1 MTIRTL
7 ILSTSL
13 AGIAAFAAHA
23 AEETTSKIL
32 PEESKVF
39 VEVFGPVQFADAY
52 GSRDVGPQGTFGKFP
67 ANFET
72 PEHIHTYSYRA
83 VVLKGEMTN
92 PFDGEKDAPIM
103 KAGSYWSVAAG
114 HKHTTAC
121 VSDTPCE
128 FFMYT
133 DKPFDFIAT
142 E

>member
-1 MTIRTL
+1 MRIKTL
-7 ILSTSL
+7 I
-13 AGIAAFAAHA
+13 AAATFAAATSTAVQA
-23 AEETTSKIL
+23 ADETASAIL
-32 PEESKVF
+32 LEESKNF
-39 VEVFGPVQFADAY
+39 VTVFGPVQFADAY

-92 PFDGEKDAPIM
+92 PFDGEENALIM